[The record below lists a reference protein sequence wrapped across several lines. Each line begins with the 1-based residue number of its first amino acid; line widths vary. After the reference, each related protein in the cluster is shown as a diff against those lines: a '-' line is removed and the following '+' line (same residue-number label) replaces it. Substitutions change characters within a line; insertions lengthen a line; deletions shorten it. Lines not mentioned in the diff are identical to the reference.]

1 MATTEAQCSKCEGE
15 GWVNPERECN
25 RCDGGGALYTYDD
38 PRYLKFVEDMN
49 AQGYRVRHYHG
60 RYYYSGPAVQTS
72 SEDYIDLQD
81 IMRATDVRL
90 RTDSLG
96 RETIVYPA

>member
-1 MATTEAQCSKCEGE
+1 
-15 GWVNPERECN
+15 
-25 RCDGGGALYTYDD
+25 
-38 PRYLKFVEDMN
+38 MN

-60 RYYYSGPAVQTS
+60 RYYYSGPAVETS
-72 SEDYIDLQD
+72 REDYIDLQD

>member
-25 RCDGGGALYTYDD
+25 RCDGGGVLYTYDD

-60 RYYYSGPAVQTS
+60 RYYY
-72 SEDYIDLQD
+72 
-81 IMRATDVRL
+81 
-90 RTDSLG
+90 G
-96 RETIVYPA
+96 RYYGRYYGCG